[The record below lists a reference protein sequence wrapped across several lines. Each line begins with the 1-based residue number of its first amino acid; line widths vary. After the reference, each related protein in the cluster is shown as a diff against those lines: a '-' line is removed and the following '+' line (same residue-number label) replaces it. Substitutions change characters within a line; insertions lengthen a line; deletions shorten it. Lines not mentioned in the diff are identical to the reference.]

1 MNVSGP
7 FSVGVVYYDDANRGL
22 VYVLAHCTG
31 INPMSKSDCDAFIA
45 RIWRATDGYSTTCM
59 RANKTLEG
67 RYGAPL
73 FVLMLRDMNDQGSSP
88 YFISPERRRAL
99 DVMLEPKYRRR
110 LGLNAEVVRD
120 RKVHIGTVLNLEVL
134 AGDAISPDEYQTL
147 RNVRDPEVKELIRTS
162 RGVTVLLK
170 RPALP
175 QNECYGGGEKYVYEV
190 GERLARK
197 LAGFTTDQP
206 ETVVIGDPDPV
217 ASLFEQYRY
226 AGPSST

>member
-1 MNVSGP
+1 
-7 FSVGVVYYDDANRGL
+7 
-22 VYVLAHCTG
+22 
-31 INPMSKSDCDAFIA
+31 MSKSDRDAFIA

-73 FVLMLRDMNDQGSSP
+73 FVLMLRDMNNQGDSALSSP
-88 YFISPERRRAL
+88 CFISPERRRAL
-99 DVMLEPKYRRR
+99 DTMLEPKYRRR

-170 RPALP
+170 RPVLP

-197 LAGFTTDQP
+197 LAGFTTVQP
-206 ETVVIGDPDPV
+206 ETVVISDLDPV